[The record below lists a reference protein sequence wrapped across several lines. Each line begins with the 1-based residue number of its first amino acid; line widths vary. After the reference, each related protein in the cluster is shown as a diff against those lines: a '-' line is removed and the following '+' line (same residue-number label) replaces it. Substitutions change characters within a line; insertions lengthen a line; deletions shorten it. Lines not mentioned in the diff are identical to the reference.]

1 MNKDLNKIFKLDNKR
16 IANSIQSKL
25 NGKINNL
32 IKKKVF
38 IKNTIL
44 TTIVIFGA
52 AIFAW
57 NLGILTR

>member
-16 IANSIQSKL
+16 IADSIQSKL